1 MKETFVKGIGEFE
14 RSYMLENFQMTQQ
27 IKVFNILKVK
37 DVNVIKSL
45 NCYSHEHNYKSCSC
59 LENFNNVSKREKNI
73 NELSFDEVSID

>member
-1 MKETFVKGIGEFE
+1 MKETFVKGIEFE

-27 IKVFNILKVK
+27 IKIFNILKVK

-59 LENFNNVSKREKNI
+59 LENFIYVAKREKNI